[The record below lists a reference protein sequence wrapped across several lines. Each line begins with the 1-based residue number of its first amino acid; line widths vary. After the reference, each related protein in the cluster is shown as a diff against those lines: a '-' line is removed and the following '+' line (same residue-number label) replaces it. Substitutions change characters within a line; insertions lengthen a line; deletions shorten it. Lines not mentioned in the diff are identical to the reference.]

1 MSDYDENP
9 DIVIKLQPVEIHTPN
24 AVEVRVSGAYGAELE
39 AVLEEGGVKLGKVI
53 EHSADTDTWIWLI
66 SSGVAAGGAG
76 AVLKQIVPLVQ
87 TFVQRHS
94 HKRIEVHS
102 GDQKYVVAG
111 GSLPEMKAIVDD
123 FERERARQA
132 EQWARI
138 KEGWDAEDRAAG
150 PDEGDPDES
159 ARGASS

>member
-1 MSDYDENP
+1 M
-9 DIVIKLQPVEIHTPN
+9 
-24 AVEVRVSGAYGAELE
+24 
-39 AVLEEGGVKLGKVI
+39 
-53 EHSADTDTWIWLI
+53 
-66 SSGVAAGGAG
+66 
-76 AVLKQIVPLVQ
+76 
-87 TFVQRHS
+87 
-94 HKRIEVHS
+94 
-102 GDQKYVVAG
+102 AG

-123 FERERARQA
+123 IERERARQA